1 MSFKNTTQYAHTLLG
16 GKKHGL
22 STTSLSST
30 TSTTDENTR
39 IGTEKSRVV
48 NRHHEEQRVTKKQI
62 PSLPTMHQRNGS
74 SSGSVTMFAV
84 VIAVAFVAFTSSAS
98 AFVPPSSTSTN
109 SVLLAANS
117 RSSAS
122 ATQFRRTSFS
132 APQKSS
138 STLYTTSLQAAP
150 VPNPFK
156 KLPWNVEKEQRRKA
170 RKLRLD
176 RSALHRELGI
186 AEDATYEEITAATD
200 ALIAAADGDLKR
212 KIKIE
217 VAKDKIL
224 QIRLNERLAGLSD
237 VSTEV
242 RAQSSYE
249 VSGYV

>member
-1 MSFKNTTQYAHTLLG
+1 
-16 GKKHGL
+16 
-22 STTSLSST
+22 
-30 TSTTDENTR
+30 
-39 IGTEKSRVV
+39 
-48 NRHHEEQRVTKKQI
+48 
-62 PSLPTMHQRNGS
+62 MHQRNGS
-74 SSGSVTMFAV
+74 SSSAPVVIMFAV
-84 VIAVAFVAFTSSAS
+84 VVAAVFVACTSSAS

-109 SVLLAANS
+109 SVLLAASS

-122 ATQFRRTSFS
+122 ASQFRRTSFN

-156 KLPWNVEKEQRRKA
+156 KLPWNVEREQRRKA

-212 KIKIE
+212 KIQIE

-249 VSGYV
+249 VSGYVSIRFYLSSVCCRGLFMG